1 MQKKHFD
8 ERLLVL
14 PTTRAIREYVNSQKS
29 SNRFLDKTI
38 TIGDFLSC
46 VVFSKDYKKLCEK
59 NLRTIFLKQAIEQN
73 ELQTL
78 GFSSE
83 LSTFLKQSEYIFRF
97 FNELVN
103 EYVEFDTLLEV
114 DTYTLYSDHLEVL
127 KAIYKRYIEI
137 LDQNNYTDKILLPNN
152 YSINKEYLKEYSS
165 ILIELE
171 GYPSKFEFKVLQE
184 AASVVPLSIRIT
196 INEFNQKNKTLFS
209 FLEDELEVGYK
220 YNISLT
226 NKTVINK
233 QALSQKETKLV
244 ITSTSSTLEQIGFI
258 KEQIVTMCN
267 DGINPEKIALV
278 VPDESIASSLE
289 LFDTEHYFNF
299 AMGRSIKDSS
309 IVKIT
314 GLINK
319 LSVDPEPKDVAKFKF
334 YSLGEKEF
342 IELFQMNWNKQIDQ
356 ANFNLIMEYL
366 ISFESKEEILEKL
379 EQLKI
384 SLEIL
389 LFGSDSELVVTTKE
403 FMKILYNQLLQITV
417 DDVHGGKI
425 TVLGILETRAIEFDG
440 VIVCDFNDDTIPK
453 RSVKDKFLSTKI
465 KELAKLPT
473 LKDRENL
480 QKYYYKMLFDKAKSI
495 ALCFVEDDSSVMS
508 RFILQLFPNYKEKR
522 VEKNYKSILY
532 TPSKLQPYHEEVIL
546 DIDLSRQSWS
556 ATKLK
561 TYLTCKRK
569 FYFNYIAKIKD
580 HELSLKPKS
589 FEVGDIIHKALEKA
603 LKEDC
608 LSEEFL
614 SNFFADYQ
622 KNNPYLTLELELW
635 KRKLNTFIMLESLRK
650 DNGIKTVA
658 LEEPFE
664 ITYQGVN
671 LVGTIDRVDKLPDG
685 TLEILDYK
693 TSSSLKVDSAK
704 TYEKA
709 NDFQLEFYYLAKKA
723 ENVSGVAYYDL
734 YDLKV
739 KDELMLEKK
748 LELLDKYLSNLY
760 TVKVDF
766 SCTEELSNCQ
776 FCSYKTI
783 CGREY

>member
-1 MQKKHFD
+1 MQKNHFE

-14 PTTRAIREYVNSQKS
+14 PTTRAIREYINSQKTH
-29 SNRFLDKTI
+29 NGFLDKTI

-46 VVFSKDYKKLCEK
+46 AVFSKDHKKFCEN

-73 ELQTL
+73 ELQSL

-83 LSTFLKQSEYIFRF
+83 LSNFLKQSEYIFRF
-97 FNELVN
+97 FNELAN
-103 EYVEFDTLLEV
+103 EYVEFDTLLDV
-114 DTYTLYSDHLEVL
+114 DTYTLFSDHLEIL

-137 LDQNNYTDKILLPNN
+137 LNQNNYTDKILLPNN
-152 YSINKEYLKEYSS
+152 YKINEEYLKEYAS

-171 GYPSKFEFKVLQE
+171 GYPSKFEFKVMQE
-184 AASVVPLSIRIT
+184 AAKIVPIMVRIT
-196 INEFNQKNKTLFS
+196 INQFNQKNKELFG
-209 FLEDELEVGYK
+209 FIKDQLEVGYK
-220 YNISLT
+220 YSISLT
-226 NKTVINK
+226 NKTILNK
-233 QALSQKETKLV
+233 QPLEQKETKIV
-244 ITSTSSTLEQIGFI
+244 ITNTSSTLEQLGFI
-258 KEQIVTMCN
+258 KEQIVTMYN
-267 DGINPEKIALV
+267 DGIDPEKIALV
-278 VPDESIASSLE
+278 VPDESIAKTLE

-314 GLINK
+314 QLINK
-319 LSVDPEPKDVAKFKF
+319 LSVDPEPKDIAKFKF
-334 YSLGEKEF
+334 YNLGEKEF
-342 IELFQMNWNKQIDQ
+342 IGLFQTHWNKPIDQ
-356 ANFNLIMEYL
+356 PNFKAIMEYL
-366 ISFESKEEILEKL
+366 ISFESKEEIVEKL

-389 LFGSDSELVVTTKE
+389 LFSTQSKLSVTTKE
-403 FMKILYNQLLQITV
+403 FMKILYNQLLEITI
-417 DDVHGGKI
+417 DDVNGGKI

-453 RSVKDKFLSTKI
+453 RSVKDKFLSTKL
-465 KELAKLPT
+465 KELAGLPT

-480 QKYYYKMLFDKAKSI
+480 QKYYYKMLFDKAKNIS
-495 ALCFVEDDSSVMS
+495 LCFVEDDSSVMS
-508 RFILQLFPNYKEKR
+508 RFIVQLFPNYKENKI
-522 VEKNYKSILY
+522 EKNYKSILY
-532 TPSKLQPYHEEVIL
+532 TPKKLQPYHEEITL

-569 FYFNYIAKIKD
+569 FYFNYIAKLKE
-580 HELSLKPKS
+580 HEISLKPKS
-589 FEVGDIIHKALEKA
+589 FEVGNIIHKALEEA
-603 LKEDC
+603 IKEDS

-614 SNFFADYQ
+614 SNFFAKFQ

-635 KRKLNTFIMLESLRK
+635 KRKLSTFIMLENLRK
-650 DNGIKTVA
+650 SNGIKTVSV
-658 LEEPFE
+658 EEPFE

-671 LVGTIDRVDKLPDG
+671 LVGTIDRIDKLSDG
-685 TLEILDYK
+685 SIEILDYK

-704 TYEKA
+704 TYESST
-709 NDFQLEFYYLAKKA
+709 DFQLEFYYLAKQDH
-723 ENVSGVAYYDL
+723 NVSGVAYYDL

-739 KDELMLEKK
+739 KNELMLEKK

-766 SCTEELSNCQ
+766 SCTEELSSCQ